1 MRLTALA
8 LASALLLPVTAA
20 AQQVAVTIDDA
31 PVHGPLPRGETH
43 VGVAA
48 RMIAALSEAGDVPAT
63 VFINA
68 GSVEQQPES
77 AAALALWRAAGHP
90 LGNHTW
96 SHRNP
101 NAIGAEAYE
110 AEITRNEPVLAA
122 LMGEADWRWFRYPF
136 LAEGDDPALRAR
148 LRTFLAGRGYR
159 VAAVTMSF
167 DDWAWSEPYVRCRAQ
182 GDDEAVARLEQTY
195 MAAADAAFDHAR
207 AMAQA
212 LHGEDIPYVLLL
224 HTGAFHARMLPRVLT
239 LYREKGAEFV
249 TLDQAQ
255 AHPFYAPDMRVTPS
269 DGPLYLET
277 ALWSRGQT
285 PPDKPWD
292 IAWLEEVCR

>member
-1 MRLTALA
+1 MRFAALA
-8 LASALLLPVTAA
+8 LCAALLSPGAVA
-20 AQQVAVTIDDA
+20 AQQIAVTIDDA
-31 PVHGPLPRGETH
+31 PVHGPLPEGETY

-48 RMIAALSEAGDVPAT
+48 RMIAALSEAGDVPAV

-77 AAALALWRAAGHP
+77 AAVLSMWRAAGHA

-96 SHRNP
+96 SHQNP
-101 NAIGAEAYE
+101 NVIGAAAYE

-122 LMGEADWRWFRYPF
+122 LMGERDWRWFRYPF

-148 LRTFLAGRGYR
+148 LRNFIAERDYR
-159 VAAVTMSF
+159 VASVTMSF
-167 DDWAWSEPYVRCRAQ
+167 DDWAWNDPYVRCRAS

-212 LHGEDIPYVLLL
+212 LYGEDIPYVLLL
-224 HTGAFHARMLPRVLT
+224 HTGAFHARMLPQVLA
-239 LYREKGAEFV
+239 LYRQKGAGFV

-255 AHPFYAPDMRVTPS
+255 AHPFYAPDMRVIPS

-277 ALWSRGQT
+277 ALWSQGRT